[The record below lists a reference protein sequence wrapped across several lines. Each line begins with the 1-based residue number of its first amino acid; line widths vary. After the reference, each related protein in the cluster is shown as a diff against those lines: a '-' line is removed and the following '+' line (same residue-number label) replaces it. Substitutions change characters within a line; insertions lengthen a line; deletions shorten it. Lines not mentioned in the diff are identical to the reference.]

1 MLRFAVLFWHQNG
14 SKHSPKRLQNGFLEA
29 SWRPLGGP
37 GRPSPE
43 KPHLQAI
50 LGPLEGPFW
59 FQIFENRLKFELQS
73 SIAFDQH
80 FGPSGGLLG
89 RFWESFL
96 YDFGVLFGC
105 PSGKR
110 KFMKNRTAPRRE
122 LNFRGSG
129 GSKIDPKL
137 VRKQHP
143 AGTGP
148 QERLGRLPGAILEP
162 FWIHFGVRKPL
173 KST

>member
-1 MLRFAVLFWHQNG
+1 MASKIVQKG
-14 SKHSPKRLQNGFLEA
+14 SKMA
-29 SWRPLGGP
+29 SWRLPGGLWGARGAQVP
-37 GRPSPE
+37 KNFIFKRFW
-43 KPHLQAI
+43 
-50 LGPLEGPFW
+50 GPLEGPFW
-59 FQIFENRLKFELQS
+59 LQKSSKNRLKFELQS

-96 YDFGVLFGC
+96 DDFGMFSWC

-110 KFMKNRTAPRRE
+110 EFMKNRTAPTRE

-129 GSKIDPKL
+129 GSKIDQKS

-148 QERLGRLPGAILEP
+148 QERLGRLPGAILESFWVP
-162 FWIHFGVRKPL
+162 FGRPKRTPKRSQQPAEF
-173 KST
+173 

>member
-1 MLRFAVLFWHQNG
+1 MAPKIVQKG
-14 SKHSPKRLQNGFLEA
+14 SKMA
-29 SWRPLGGP
+29 SWRLPGGLWGARGAQVP
-37 GRPSPE
+37 QNPIFKRCS
-43 KPHLQAI
+43 
-50 LGPLEGPFW
+50 GPLEGPFW
-59 FQIFENRLKFELQS
+59 LQKSSKHRLKFELQS

-96 YDFGVLFGC
+96 DDFGVVFGC

-129 GSKIDPKL
+129 GSKIFKKT

-148 QERLGRLPGAILEP
+148 QERLGRLPGRFSERD
-162 FWIHFGVRKPL
+162 F
-173 KST
+173 

>member
-1 MLRFAVLFWHQNG
+1 M
-14 SKHSPKRLQNGFLEA
+14 A
-29 SWRPLGGP
+29 SWRLPGGLWGARGAQVP
-37 GRPSPE
+37 KNLIFKRFW
-43 KPHLQAI
+43 
-50 LGPLEGPFW
+50 GPLEGAFW
-59 FQIFENRLKFELQS
+59 LQKFSNNRLKFELQS

-96 YDFGVLFGC
+96 DDFGMVFGC

-129 GSKIDPKL
+129 GSTINPKS

-148 QERLGRLPGAILEP
+148 QERLGRLPGAILGP
-162 FWIHFGVRKPL
+162 FRDHFGSPNRCGKGHEKQVDI
-173 KST
+173 

>member
-1 MLRFAVLFWHQNG
+1 MLFWHQNG
-14 SKHSPKRLQNGFLEA
+14 SNNNPKRFQNGFLEA

-50 LGPLEGPFW
+50 LGPLESPFW
-59 FQIFENRLKFELQS
+59 LQKSSKNRLKFELQS

-80 FGPSGGLLG
+80 FGPSGGG
-89 RFWESFL
+89 VVGTFL
-96 YDFGVLFGC
+96 NDFGMLFWC

-110 KFMKNRTAPRRE
+110 KFMKNRTAPKRE

-129 GSKIDPKL
+129 GSKIDQKS

-148 QERLGRLPGAILEP
+148 QERLGRLPGAIWNP
-162 FWIHFGVRKPL
+162 KSFRKRVRKHVEI
-173 KST
+173 

>member
-1 MLRFAVLFWHQNG
+1 M
-14 SKHSPKRLQNGFLEA
+14 A
-29 SWRPLGGP
+29 SWRLPGGLWGARGSQVP
-37 GRPSPE
+37 KNLIFKRFLP
-43 KPHLQAI
+43 
-50 LGPLEGPFW
+50 PLEGPFW
-59 FQIFENRLKFELQS
+59 LQKSSKNRLKFELQS

-89 RFWESFL
+89 RFWASFL
-96 YDFGVLFGC
+96 DDFGVVFGC

-129 GSKIDPKL
+129 GSKIDQQS

-162 FWIHFGVRKPL
+162 FWSHFGSPNRSGKGSE
-173 KST
+173 KQADFCSDF

>member
-1 MLRFAVLFWHQNG
+1 MAAKLVQKG
-14 SKHSPKRLQNGFLEA
+14 SKMN
-29 SWRPLGGP
+29 SWRLPGSLWGGRGAQVP
-37 GRPSPE
+37 KNLIFKRF
-43 KPHLQAI
+43 
-50 LGPLEGPFW
+50 LGPLEDPFW
-59 FQIFENRLKFELQS
+59 LQKSSKNRLKFELQS

-96 YDFGVLFGC
+96 DDFGVLLGC

-129 GSKIDPKL
+129 GSNIDQKL
-137 VRKQHP
+137 VRKRYP
-143 AGTGP
+143 AETGL
-148 QERLGRLPGAILEP
+148 QER
-162 FWIHFGVRKPL
+162 V
-173 KST
+173 

>member
-1 MLRFAVLFWHQNG
+1 MVPKIVQKG
-14 SKHSPKRLQNGFLEA
+14 SKMA
-29 SWRPLGGP
+29 SWRLPGGLWG
-37 GRPSPE
+37 GRGAQVP
-43 KPHLQAI
+43 KNLI
-50 LGPLEGPFW
+50 FKRFLGPLEGPFW
-59 FQIFENRLKFELQS
+59 LQKSSKHRLKFELQS

-80 FGPSGGLLG
+80 FGSSGGLLG

-96 YDFGVLFGC
+96 DDFGVVFGC

-129 GSKIDPKL
+129 GSKIYQKS

-162 FWIHFGVRKPL
+162 FLVPL
-173 KST
+173 GLPKRTPKRSQQQAEF

>member
-1 MLRFAVLFWHQNG
+1 MAPKIVQKG
-14 SKHSPKRLQNGFLEA
+14 SKMA
-29 SWRPLGGP
+29 SWRLPGGLWG
-37 GRPSPE
+37 GRGAQVPKNLIFKRFLP
-43 KPHLQAI
+43 
-50 LGPLEGPFW
+50 PLEGPFW
-59 FQIFENRLKFELQS
+59 LQKSSKNRLKFELQS

-89 RFWESFL
+89 RFWASFL
-96 YDFGVLFGC
+96 DDFGVVFGC
-105 PSGKR
+105 PSEKGE
-110 KFMKNRTAPRRE
+110 FMKNRTAPTRE

-129 GSKIDPKL
+129 GSKIDQKS

-162 FWIHFGVRKPL
+162 FWVPKSLRKRVRKA
-173 KST
+173 S